1 MRTVLNVSFTTIQY
15 SSPQFLFFMFSFL
28 LTQPVVA
35 AALTKND
42 EQLRQLE
49 RNTPVFSAGVKK
61 EVVVLMTYHWLV
73 LNICKFLFFFLLSS
87 STNFFN
93 RVPCW
98 IYLLRKISHR
108 CKPMVLR
115 HRSLTKKTRYF

>member
-49 RNTPVFSAGVKK
+49 RNTPMFSAGVKK

-73 LNICKFLFFFLLSS
+73 LNICNFLFL
-87 STNFFN
+87 
-93 RVPCW
+93 
-98 IYLLRKISHR
+98 
-108 CKPMVLR
+108 
-115 HRSLTKKTRYF
+115 